1 MGNTK
6 PSFHLTPASCTR
18 LCSSSVQLWCTA
30 LNVTGSPTEDKCPQ
44 LLALCRADPWRS
56 ELPFRLYLYQSLLL
70 TIGETLK
77 VCSGGV
83 LSQFILTHL
92 QGCSEPLGCE
102 SICCFLLLHAPISIS
117 ENLGSW
123 IDPFVHRS
131 PSSSSPAP
139 HPSALLWAGRGGIT
153 RSHQVPSKYRSPG
166 SAPPQLT
173 SCFNG

>member
-77 VCSGGV
+77 VCSGGA

-92 QGCSEPLGCE
+92 QGCSEPLRCE
-102 SICCFLLLHAPISIS
+102 SICCF
-117 ENLGSW
+117 
-123 IDPFVHRS
+123 FS
-131 PSSSSPAP
+131 PSCTHLHLRKSGLMNRPICP
-139 HPSALLWAGRGGIT
+139 QEPKQLLPCSTSLSTAMGRKRRNHQIT
-153 RSHQVPSKYRSPG
+153 SG
-166 SAPPQLT
+166 S
-173 SCFNG
+173 F